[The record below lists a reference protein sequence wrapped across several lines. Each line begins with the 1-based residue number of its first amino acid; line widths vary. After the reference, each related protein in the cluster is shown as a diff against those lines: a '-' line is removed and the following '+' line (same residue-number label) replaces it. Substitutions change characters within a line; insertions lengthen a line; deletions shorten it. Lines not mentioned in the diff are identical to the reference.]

1 MIYFKKKSCR
11 LCKSKNIIRV
21 FNLGKFPIGDDYT
34 KKKNKNL
41 KIPLKVMACKSCGFK
56 QLSVVVDE
64 KKVYGDYLYT
74 TKTSH
79 GLQKHFKKN
88 FKFIKKFKK
97 NLKKNDLILDIG
109 SNDGTN
115 LEIFKKN
122 KFDIIGVEPSNSLSK
137 IANKNKIK
145 TINEPF
151 NLKAVNKILHLNKKP
166 KIICIYNTLAN
177 IDNLDSFVKNLLKL
191 MTSETLV
198 IIESFSLL
206 GIIKNNLFDSIY
218 HEHLSYFHL
227 GPLKK
232 YFKKFDLNIVYV
244 ENNEIK
250 GGSIKI
256 ILSKK
261 KTKTNNLQI
270 KKCIKIENKYKLNK
284 LYIFDSL
291 IKKNTLI
298 KTELNKILS
307 KYKNKIVA
315 GYGASCGTT
324 IFIYYY
330 GLNKIVNFIFDD
342 EPKRNGLYSPASN
355 IPVYNP
361 KIRLIKKVDLILLIS
376 WRYSHIIIKKYKQNY
391 SKKINIKKEFLIP
404 MPKIKK
410 IMI

>member
-1 MIYFKKKSCR
+1 
-11 LCKSKNIIRV
+11 
-21 FNLGKFPIGDDYT
+21 
-34 KKKNKNL
+34 
-41 KIPLKVMACKSCGFK
+41 MACKNCGFK

-79 GLQKHFKKN
+79 GLQKHFKEN
-88 FKFIKKFKK
+88 FQFIKKFKK

-109 SNDGTN
+109 SNDGSN

-122 KFDIIGVEPSNSLSK
+122 KFSVVGVEPSKSLSK
-137 IANKNKIK
+137 IANKNKIL

-151 NLKAVNKILHLNKKP
+151 NLKAVNKILNFKKKP
-166 KIICIYNTLAN
+166 KIICVYNTLAN
-177 IDNLDSFVKNLLKL
+177 IDDLDAFVKNLVIL
-191 MTSETLV
+191 MASETLV
-198 IIESFSLL
+198 VIESFSLL

-232 YFKKFDLNIVYV
+232 YFKKFNLNIIFA

-250 GGSIKI
+250 GGSIKL
-256 ILSKK
+256 ILSRK
-261 KTKTNNLQI
+261 KTKTNNSKI
-270 KKCIKIENKYKLNK
+270 KKCVKIENKYKLNE
-284 LYIFDSL
+284 LYIFEPL
-291 IKKNTLI
+291 IKKNKLI
-298 KTELNKILS
+298 KSRLKEVLS
-307 KYKNKIVA
+307 KYKNKVVA

-342 EPKRNGLYSPASN
+342 EPKRNRLYSPASN

-361 KIRLIKKVDLILLIS
+361 NIKLIRKVDLILLIS
-376 WRYSHIIIKKYKQNY
+376 WRYRHVIIKKYKKKY
-391 SKKINIKKEFLIP
+391 SRKINLKKEFLIP
-404 MPKIKK
+404 MPIIKK